1 MTSYLN
7 QFARLVVGS
16 ITIRCSGNEPAI
28 LPRIDSFF
36 LGVDRESCGN
46 RAYSLVGSSV
56 FARVKNIFV
65 DSWTLR
71 TLQILL
77 NPYHANP
84 DITLLMLLEITGN
97 PNVGF
102 NEEDIEGDFDPKKYD
117 EAMQV
122 SNSYKYDIFPI
133 ISCFTCGTRKTLLC
147 FWISIIKMS
156 RPSGFFNF

>member
-1 MTSYLN
+1 MSP
-7 QFARLVVGS
+7 QA
-16 ITIRCSGNEPAI
+16 
-28 LPRIDSFF
+28 PRIYSLFS
-36 LGVDRESCGN
+36 GRTE
-46 RAYSLVGSSV
+46 RAKEIECSLVGSLV
-56 FARVKNIFV
+56 LAGVKNIFV

-77 NPYHANP
+77 SPYHANP
-84 DITLLMLLEITGN
+84 DITLSLLLEITGN

-133 ISCFTCGTRKTLLC
+133 ISCFTYGTHPLLC
-147 FWISIIKMS
+147 EGQRNTCRLWNTESFVMLLEKHYYYSD
-156 RPSGFFNF
+156 F